1 MPMGDVEGE
10 AAWLLRDFERA
21 PGARA
26 LVARHL
32 GEGSILVVPGL
43 RGGDAKIH
51 TVNHRP
57 TICVRAKLGKESLR
71 WAILHELAEW
81 HLQRVG
87 YRGEDVE
94 LVAEALTAALV
105 VPRRDYQKALRTH
118 GERWEQLAID
128 FSTTQTCVALRHGEV
143 TDEPLA
149 VIAPA
154 TVRVRGR
161 EWTWPEERAIRLL
174 ARAER
179 PGLRRAKLTDDPRR
193 VVLVADDVG

>member
-1 MPMGDVEGE
+1 M
-10 AAWLLRDFERA
+10 
-21 PGARA
+21 
-26 LVARHL
+26 
-32 GEGSILVVPGL
+32 
-43 RGGDAKIH
+43 H
-51 TVNHRP
+51 TVDHRP
-57 TICVRAKLGKESLR
+57 TICVRARLGKEALR

-105 VPRRDYQKALRTH
+105 VPRDAYRKALRVH
-118 GERWEQLAID
+118 GDPTVDGARWKQLAFD
-128 FSTTQTCVALRHGEV
+128 FSTSQTCVALRHGEV

-149 VIAPA
+149 VVAPT

-161 EWTWPEERAIRLL
+161 EWTWPDELGLRQL

-193 VVLVADDVG
+193 VVLAADDAG